1 MITAL
6 KTGNIREL
14 AKYEDISMAD
24 VDFPALLNRSKE
36 FISLALKAKEI
47 RKKQNRQ
54 NKEEIDN
61 IKARQF

>member
-24 VDFPALLNRSKE
+24 VDF
-36 FISLALKAKEI
+36 KA
-47 RKKQNRQ
+47 
-54 NKEEIDN
+54 
-61 IKARQF
+61 F